1 MATSSLAP
9 FALRGA
15 ALALSLSAGL
25 LAAGCTEYYTLDLP
39 DENFEQPDDLPRRLS
54 AFRSGAETWHGDP
67 KRVAD
72 LALRNSIKCN
82 VPWAPEPYRPSQYE
96 IKETPEWGTFVVR
109 GYIYPSGNLMRY
121 RVKIRAYKEIWYA
134 IQISHYKMYDVDE
147 DEVHPL
153 APK

>member
-1 MATSSLAP
+1 MGTSR
-9 FALRGA
+9 FRA
-15 ALALSLSAGL
+15 ARSVLVAVAGL
-25 LAAGCTEYYTLDLP
+25 LAAGCAETYTLDMP
-39 DENFEQPDDLPRRLS
+39 DENFDQPDDLPRRLQ
-54 AFRSGAETWHGDP
+54 AFRAGAEPWHGDP

-72 LALRNSIKCN
+72 LALRNSLRLN
-82 VPWAPEPYRPSQYE
+82 VPWSPEPYRPSQYE
-96 IKETPEWGTFVVR
+96 VKESPEWGTFVVR
-109 GYIYPSGNLMRY
+109 GYIYPSGNLARY